1 MKEESILQTSQIM
14 LPLGDDETHALRVFP
29 YFYLLWDQI
38 YQSTVTVEQNKK
50 VKELIQLGKVRHN
63 QYLAGEVEEET
74 LLYKYNQPENSAI
87 EGENLLFFKNTLR
100 PHLAKYT
107 NSPSDIFSIREIWVN
122 FQRPGEFQPYHS
134 HTGLFSFVW
143 YVDIPE
149 AIRKENEDS
158 NSNEPRRGAIEFSSF
173 FGNNSAQGKLS
184 MIPDNRDFLLFH
196 AGQNHCVY
204 PYFSDETRISIS
216 GNIVLAEE
224 LE

>member
-1 MKEESILQTSQIM
+1 MKVPRIHQTSQTM
-14 LPLGDDETHALRVFP
+14 LPLGDDETHAVRVFP

-38 YQSTVTVEQNKK
+38 YQSRMTVEQNKK
-50 VKELIQLGKVRHN
+50 VKELIQLGKVPHN
-63 QYLAGEVEEET
+63 ESLAGEVKKET
-74 LLYKYNQPENSAI
+74 LLYKYSQPENSAI
-87 EGENLLFFKNTLR
+87 KDENLLFFRNTLR

-107 NSPSDIFSIREIWVN
+107 NSPPDIFSIREIWVN
-122 FQRPGEFQPYHS
+122 FQKSGEFQPYHS
-134 HTGLFSFVW
+134 HSGLFSFVW

-158 NSNEPRRGAIEFSSF
+158 KSNEPRRGAIEFSSF
-173 FGNNSAQGKLS
+173 FGTNHSQGKLT

-216 GNIVLAEE
+216 GNIVLTED